1 MFDIGVKKFRN
12 VANGL
17 YARMVPLLLVRARSR
32 VRLWFQDS
40 LGTCDTPFILKQK
53 KKNCEMLKIGGMDIY
68 FEHLDFV
75 NRSAIETKNCI
86 ECCLLMWD
94 RWSEE
99 ILLEGFCD

>member
-12 VANGL
+12 VANEL
-17 YARMVPLLLVRARSR
+17 YAWMVPLLLVRARSR

-75 NRSAIETKNCI
+75 NQFAIETENCI
-86 ECCLLMWD
+86 ECCLLMWN

-99 ILLEGFCD
+99 ILLEGFPD